1 MIRQDADRKGKDMDE
16 EERRAGDEPE
26 TGRQP
31 EPLPDINPWR
41 DIFFRPR
48 ATTRWLL
55 AHETAASAQMMWFS
69 FTALFIVMLFLAVI
83 FKPGSEGGA
92 LTKMQLVIF
101 TPLIFLL
108 SWVYYIVESYLL
120 CALSRL
126 MGGRCE
132 VWEMRVVNAFTT
144 AIPGVFLGFVQL
156 GVFIFFDRKGL
167 VTTLVDNV
175 ILVWS
180 AYITLGA
187 IAAAAGIPAWR
198 ALVVYVTSAGL
209 WLAGFWIASLL
220 LPGVAGLLAK

>member
-1 MIRQDADRKGKDMDE
+1 MDE
-16 EERRAGDEPE
+16 EERRAGKEPG

-31 EPLPDINPWR
+31 ETLPDINPWR

-55 AHETAASAQMMWFS
+55 TKETAESAQTMWFS
-69 FTALFIVMLFLAVI
+69 FTALFIVMLFLAVM
-83 FKPGSEGGA
+83 FKPGNGDGA
-92 LTKMQLVIF
+92 VTKMQLVIF
-101 TPLIFLL
+101 TPLIFML

-144 AIPGVFLGFVQL
+144 AIPGVFMGFVQL

-175 ILVWS
+175 VLVWS
-180 AYITLGA
+180 SYITLGA

-198 ALVVYVTSAGL
+198 ALVVYMASAGL